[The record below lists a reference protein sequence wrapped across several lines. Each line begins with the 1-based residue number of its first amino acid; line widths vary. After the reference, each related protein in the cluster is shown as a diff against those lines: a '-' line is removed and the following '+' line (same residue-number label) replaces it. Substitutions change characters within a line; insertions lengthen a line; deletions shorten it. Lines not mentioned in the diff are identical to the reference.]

1 MADRAMASPQVQG
14 QGGRK
19 IEASYDYPVVGAGSS
34 GCVLAA
40 RLSEDPACRVLLI
53 EAGGADISRLLYKAR
68 RSGQPISE
76 PMPIGPIV
84 QYRRPKPQVAP
95 STGPRYPAARSIQT
109 FCGSSQNAKRGQF
122 HWAAQRDLIWV
133 VARMNMVAG
142 QPDFGSGV
150 ERRETCRR
158 LTKRTPAPPSSLLR
172 NSTPAYSS
180 EATNASH
187 VEARPPASSSSASS
201 RLMVAMP
208 IFEWLAKSA

>member
-1 MADRAMASPQVQG
+1 MSGEKFPSNASDCDDQQKHVLANLERRAAAGQIGRRGFLQLASAIGIGSAFVSAMADRAMASPQVQG

-19 IEASYDYPVVGAGSS
+19 IEASYDYTVVGAGSS

-109 FCGSSQNAKRGQF
+109 LLRVEPKRKTGSIPLGSSKRPNLGRRQNEHGRRSARFRQRSR
-122 HWAAQRDLIWV
+122 AA
-133 VARMNMVAG
+133 
-142 QPDFGSGV
+142 
-150 ERRETCRR
+150 
-158 LTKRTPAPPSSLLR
+158 
-172 NSTPAYSS
+172 
-180 EATNASH
+180 
-187 VEARPPASSSSASS
+187 
-201 RLMVAMP
+201 
-208 IFEWLAKSA
+208 